1 MGGGKSDDAAMMRTR
16 SSSKRP
22 LAGLIAAAALV
33 GGTAV
38 AQPAPATPTP
48 AQTLNRLFGLLA
60 VAPDEQAAAAVEE
73 AIQGQWIAE
82 ATPATKLLLMHGF
95 KELTDS
101 HPDEAMAD
109 FDASL
114 DLQPDLPEGW
124 HGRALARARLG
135 DAAGAERDIE
145 ATMRLEPRQFAA
157 LEDLSHIAESAG
169 DWKGAFAAW
178 QQALLLDPK
187 APGGTDRLKD
197 LRRRAFGDAT

>member
-1 MGGGKSDDAAMMRTR
+1 MPARFFR
-16 SSSKRP
+16 SSS
-22 LAGLIAAAALV
+22 LAIALAAAVAV
-33 GGTAV
+33 GTAT
-38 AQPAPATPTP
+38 AQPAPARSTP
-48 AQTLNRLFGLLA
+48 AQTLDRLFGLLA

-101 HPDEAMAD
+101 HPDEAFSD

-145 ATMRLEPRQFAA
+145 ETIRLEPRQFAA
-157 LEDLSHIAESAG
+157 LEDLSHIAEGAG

-178 QQALLLDPK
+178 QQALILDPK
-187 APGGTDRLKD
+187 APGGQDRLKD
-197 LRRRAFGDAT
+197 LHRRAFGDAT